1 MGLGKRHHRQTMGL
15 QLHPS
20 HNRHLGHNRRQRPQL
35 RRNSHLRSPL
45 VRWRRRKPVPL
56 HNPCCSCN
64 SSSPV
69 DSAVF
74 LEVLPG
80 SHQWLLTIMSIW
92 WSFGQI
98 LGTLVAWP
106 LIANYACNSAEGCTR
121 ANNMGWRY
129 FLFTYPPKCPNTTSE
144 SMQLTSRMGGLTL
157 LMFILRFFVF
167 HLYESPKFLMGRGKN
182 AGTGTS

>member
-1 MGLGKRHHRQTMGL
+1 MGYHRWQCPEF
-15 QLHPS
+15 HC
-20 HNRHLGHNRRQRPQL
+20 
-35 RRNSHLRSPL
+35 NSHIRSPM
-45 VRWRRRKPVPL
+45 VHWRWRKSVPFHL
-56 HNPCCSCN
+56 IKLDCLKSNFR
-64 SSSPV
+64 PV

-121 ANNMGWRY
+121 ENNMGWRY
-129 FLFTYPPKCPNTTSE
+129 FLFTYPPSSLPPLSLPN
-144 SMQLTSRMGGLTL
+144 LTL
-157 LMFILRFFVF
+157 
-167 HLYESPKFLMGRGKN
+167 S
-182 AGTGTS
+182 